1 MSDSWRRLAAVVEN
15 VEQYEEELAA
25 DSYGQRQVE
34 VYTALL
40 YAELSSLEAAREV
53 CVRMMRVLH
62 EHHIVSLL
70 RSQDK
75 QRFWLEVLLEAR
87 GSGVAKK

>member
-1 MSDSWRRLAAVVEN
+1 VVVEN
-15 VEQYEEELAA
+15 VEKYEAELAA
-25 DSYGQRQVE
+25 DSDCQRQGE
-34 VYTALL
+34 VYMALL
-40 YAELSSLEAAREV
+40 NAELPSLQAAREV

-62 EHHIVSLL
+62 EQHSVSLL

-87 GSGVAKK
+87 GKGIAKK